1 MKKNIFIALF
11 FIGVF
16 TACTPQPIHSGA
28 GTNQTTSTLSGNDV
42 TALAFKFD
50 SLFSVH
56 VGDTYRI
63 NNSDINSKKQKEIH
77 EN

>member
-1 MKKNIFIALF
+1 MKIILLALLAF
-11 FIGVF
+11 LLS
-16 TACTPQPIHSGA
+16 ACTPQPVHSGGA
-28 GTNQTTSTLSGNDV
+28 VSQNTPTLSGNDV

-77 EN
+77 EK